1 MATLP
6 PSDSPIAPD
15 ARTGGAGLIA
25 KQELGL
31 RIALIAAIYL
41 GLELAGTLLVSPR
54 DVSPLSPAPGLALA
68 ALLVCGGRCWPGV
81 WLGAFSFHVLPD
93 LSFTGAAAAALL
105 AAGATLQALLGA
117 RLTRRFVD
125 APLPLAREGDVWRFL
140 LAGGPLACLVA
151 PSLGMAT
158 LYGFGR
164 LPSADVG
171 LQWLTWWAGDA
182 AAVLLFAPLALV
194 AWPRAPTRRT
204 LGGRW
209 IALPLLITTGLL
221 VAGHL
226 ALNRL
231 EQASARQEMEHVHD
245 EGFLSLL
252 AFIERLRGVER
263 FLAASD
269 TVTEREFATYTALLT
284 LDPAVLAVDWAP
296 RVPRAERKAFEAAR
310 RREGTTDYR
319 FLDLDPDGRPVPAA
333 ERAEHFPVVFTEP
346 LSRNEAVLGLDHGF
360 DASRAAAM
368 ARARDSGEAVAAS
381 IGPLLRTSQRATLV
395 FMPVYR
401 WDFARGMATVEW
413 RREALRGFVVGAFDL
428 DLLFAPLAR
437 EARARQL
444 ALRVADVTP
453 GGPARVLADTLQTGV
468 VPSWSRQIGFAG
480 RVWRLEM
487 QPAAGYRQA
496 GASPQAR
503 LYLGASVLAA
513 FVAAFAALGAAAR
526 SAVTSREVAERTA
539 DLEREL
545 RARRTAEAALR
556 DAMQDLDITLRSIGD
571 AVLATDAQGRI
582 TRMNPIAEKLTG
594 WPLAEAHGRPVD
606 EVFRIINEATR
617 LPGVIPVDEVLRTGE
632 IHGLANHTALIARDG
647 SEHAI
652 ADSAA
657 PIRDAEGVV
666 RGVVLVFQDVTQERV
681 AERALRESEARYRQF
696 IDLSPFGVLV
706 HCAGQLVFLNPK
718 AVALLGA
725 DNDRQLI
732 GRSVLNFLHPD
743 SREAARQRLH
753 RVNLEGIA
761 VPAREAKWLR
771 LDGSIFH
778 GESTAVPYEH
788 QGQPGALVLLQDVT
802 ARKEAE
808 EQLGRFFTVSLDM
821 LCIASS
827 DGYFKR
833 INPAFTETLGWSVE
847 EILARPF
854 LDFVHPDDH
863 SATLREVEK
872 QVATGEK
879 VLRFENRYRHKD
891 GSWRWLSWRSVP
903 QPGGFMFAVARDITR
918 QHEADEQLSAA
929 NRQLEQAKSDAEQA
943 SRAKSAFLATM
954 SHEIR
959 TPMNGVIGM
968 ADVLAHSH
976 LSEHQTELVN
986 TIRESATALLRIID
1000 DILDFS
1006 KIEAGRLEIDRAPV
1020 CVTDLVEGLCNSL
1033 VPVAA
1038 RRAVDLSL
1046 FVSPEIPERVLSD
1059 DMRLRQVLYNLVGNA
1074 IKFSGGRPQQR
1085 GRVSVR
1091 VEVAGT
1097 APLRLAFTVSD
1108 DGIGMAPETL
1118 DNLFTPFAQADI
1130 TTTRRFG
1137 GTGLGLAICK
1147 RLVDLMQGEMAV
1159 TSRIGEGSIF
1169 TVSVPFEVAA
1179 EQPARILP
1187 DLSGL
1192 HCIVVESTGF
1202 NANDLAIYLEHA
1214 GAQVHLAAD
1223 AAAAAQVAVSLTAPV
1238 VAIQGSVRERR
1249 EAALNEALASLPNLR
1264 RLLISRGR
1272 RRRAR
1277 LDTPDTVSLD
1287 GDALRR
1293 QAFLRAVAVAAG
1305 RASPEI
1311 LHPRAAEELPGAL
1324 ARPPS
1329 IAKARAQG
1337 TLILVA
1343 EDDEINQ
1350 KVILQ
1355 QLGLLGYA
1363 AEIAGNGREALRM
1376 WRAGHYALLLTDL
1389 HMPEMDGYTLA
1400 DTIRREEAGGTRM
1413 PILALTAN
1421 ALRGEANRA
1430 RAAGMDEY
1438 LTKPVQLQLLQA
1450 ALQQWLPRASG
1461 ETGSG
1466 TRPEEPSG
1474 GHAECV
1480 VDVGVLQGLV
1490 GDEPATVR
1498 EFLCDYLAS
1507 AKHLSSELRTACA
1520 MGNTHEVAAI
1530 AHKLKSSSRAVGA
1543 IELGDRCAELE
1554 NAGKAGNRASI
1565 AQSMTRFEAA
1575 LAGVEAEIAGLT
1587 AGA

>member
-1 MATLP
+1 
-6 PSDSPIAPD
+6 
-15 ARTGGAGLIA
+15 
-25 KQELGL
+25 LG
-31 RIALIAAIYL
+31 
-41 GLELAGTLLVSPR
+41 V
-54 DVSPLSPAPGLALA
+54 
-68 ALLVCGGRCWPGV
+68 
-81 WLGAFSFHVLPD
+81 
-93 LSFTGAAAAALL
+93 
-105 AAGATLQALLGA
+105 
-117 RLTRRFVD
+117 
-125 APLPLAREGDVWRFL
+125 
-140 LAGGPLACLVA
+140 
-151 PSLGMAT
+151 AT
-158 LYGFGR
+158 LYIFGR
-164 LPSADVG
+164 LARADVA
-171 LQWLTWWAGDA
+171 LQWLAWWSSDA
-182 AAVLLFAPLALV
+182 VGVLLFAPLALV
-194 AWPRAPTRRT
+194 AWPGARALRALR
-204 LGGRW
+204 GSW
-209 IALPLLITTGLL
+209 IALPLLITAALL
-221 VAGHL
+221 AAGHL
-226 ALNRL
+226 GLDRL
-231 EQASARQEMEHVHD
+231 DESRAREVANELME
-245 EGFLSLL
+245 EAYRTEFLPLPAQTES
-252 AFIERLRGVER
+252 LRGVER
-263 FLAASD
+263 FLASRQA
-269 TVTEREFATYTALLT
+269 VTQREFATYTALITRHREL
-284 LDPAVLAVDWAP
+284 LAVDWAP
-296 RVPRAERKAFEAAR
+296 RVSRAEREGFEAALR
-310 RREGTTDYR
+310 RRGKGDYR
-319 FLDLDPDGRPVPAA
+319 LVDLDPDGRPVPAA

-346 LSRNEAVLGLDHGF
+346 LSSNTAVLGLDHGF
-360 DASRAAAM
+360 EAPRRAAM
-368 ARARDSGEAVAAS
+368 ARARDTGEAVAAALVR
-381 IGPLLRTSQRATLV
+381 LLRTKQRATLIFV
-395 FMPVYR
+395 PVYR
-401 WDFARGMATVEW
+401 AGFAAAGATVEA
-413 RREALRGFVVGAFDL
+413 RREALRGFVVGAFDIEA
-428 DLLFAPLAR
+428 LFAPLT
-437 EARARQL
+437 RQ
-444 ALRVADVTP
+444 AQQNQFAYRVTDVSP
-453 GGPARVLADTLQTGV
+453 GQSVQVLADTLPPGV
-468 VPSWSRQIGFAG
+468 APAWSRQVEFAG
-480 RVWRLEM
+480 RTWRLEM
-487 QPAAGYRQA
+487 HPAAGYRPA

-503 LYLGASVLAA
+503 VYLGVSVLAA
-513 FVAAFAALGAAAR
+513 FLVTFAALSAAGRNAAIA
-526 SAVTSREVAERTA
+526 SEVAKRTA

-545 RARRTAEAALR
+545 HARGVAEAALR
-556 DAMQDLDITLRSIGD
+556 DAMQDLDITLRCIGD
-571 AVLATDAQGRI
+571 AVLATDPRGHI
-582 TRMNPIAEKLTG
+582 TRMNPVAEKLTG
-594 WPLAEAHGRPVD
+594 WPLTEAQGRPVD
-606 EVFRIINEATR
+606 EVFRIINEETR
-617 LPGVIPVDEVLRTGE
+617 QPAVVPVDDVLRTGE

-647 SEHAI
+647 REYAI

-657 PIRDAEGVV
+657 PIRDAEGII
-666 RGVVLVFQDVTQERV
+666 RGVVLVFQDVTQERA

-696 IDLSPFGVLV
+696 IDLSPCGVFV
-706 HCAGQLVFLNPK
+706 QCEGRFVFLNPK
-718 AVALLGA
+718 ALAMVGALTEQELLG
-725 DNDRQLI
+725 QP
-732 GRSVLNFLHPD
+732 VLDFVHPD
-743 SREAARQRLH
+743 SREAARERMHRLH
-753 RVNLEGIA
+753 TEGVA
-761 VPAREAKWLR
+761 VPAWEVKWLR
-771 LDGSIFH
+771 LDGSVLH
-778 GESTAVPYEH
+778 VEAKPVPYEH
-788 QGQPGALVLLQDVT
+788 EGRPGALVLLQDVT
-802 ARKEAE
+802 ARKQAE

-821 LCIASS
+821 LCISSS

-833 INPAFTETLGWSVE
+833 VNPAFTETLGWSVG
-847 EILARPF
+847 EILSRPF

-863 SATLREVEK
+863 TATLREVEK

-918 QHEADEQLSAA
+918 RREADEELSAT

-968 ADVLAHSH
+968 VDVLAHSH

-1006 KIEAGRLEIDRAPV
+1006 KIEAGRLEIERAPV
-1020 CVTDLVEGLCNSL
+1020 CVADLVEGLCNSL

-1038 RRAVDLSL
+1038 RRAVDLWL

-1091 VEVAGT
+1091 AEVADT
-1097 APLRLAFTVSD
+1097 APLRVAFTVSD
-1108 DGIGMAPETL
+1108 DGVGMAPETL

-1147 RLVDLMQGEMAV
+1147 RLVDLMQGEIAV
-1159 TSRIGEGSIF
+1159 TSRLGEGSIF

-1179 EQPARILP
+1179 EQPSPSLL
-1187 DLSGL
+1187 DLAGL

-1214 GAQVHLAAD
+1214 GAQAHLVAD
-1223 AAAAAQVAVSLTAPV
+1223 AGAAAQVAVSLHGPV
-1238 VAIQGSVRERR
+1238 VAIQWSLRERR
-1249 EAALNEALASLPNLR
+1249 EAALHEALASVPNLR

-1277 LDTPDTVSLD
+1277 LDTPDTVILD

-1293 QAFLRAVAVAAG
+1293 QAFLRAVSVAAG

-1311 LHPRAAEELPGAL
+1311 LHPRAVEELPGAL
-1324 ARPPS
+1324 SRPPS

-1343 EDDEINQ
+1343 EDDEVNQ

-1355 QLGLLGYA
+1355 QLELLGYA

-1376 WRAGHYALLLTDL
+1376 WREGHYALLLTDL

-1400 DTIRREEAGGTRM
+1400 DTIRREEAGRARM

-1461 ETGSG
+1461 ETVSG
-1466 TRPEEPSG
+1466 TRPKEVSG

-1520 MGNTHEVAAI
+1520 MGSTHEVAAI

-1543 IELGDRCAELE
+1543 IALGDRCAELE
-1554 NAGKAGNRASI
+1554 NAGKSGNRAAI
-1565 AQSMTRFEAA
+1565 AQSMARFEAA